1 MSVAIRFDRLI
12 PSVMTESTPS
22 TSTPSTYRPRIAEA
36 PDCGGQAHEAPEA
49 RRGQSFE
56 APDAGEGR
64 MGYTECQFTHG
75 RSQS

>member
-22 TSTPSTYRPRIAEA
+22 TYRPCIAEA
-36 PDCGGQAHEAPEA
+36 PDCGGRSQEAPEIH
-49 RRGQSFE
+49 RGRSFE
-56 APDAGEGR
+56 APNSGEGR
-64 MGYTECQFTHG
+64 MGYAEHQFTHG